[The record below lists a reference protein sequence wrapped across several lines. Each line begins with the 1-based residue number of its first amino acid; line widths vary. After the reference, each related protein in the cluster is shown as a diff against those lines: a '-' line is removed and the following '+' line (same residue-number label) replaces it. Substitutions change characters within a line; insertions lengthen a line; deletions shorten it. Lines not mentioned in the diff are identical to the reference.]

1 MSLFI
6 TQCLSF
12 AGRADL
18 KNNVGALL
26 QATLIISPLFNPH
39 TNRNVKITM
48 CFFYGA
54 INSLAK
60 KKTAGCNNLWAQS
73 FCCPS
78 VKESSHYAKQGQFF

>member
-60 KKTAGCNNLWAQS
+60 KKQLAATISGRRVFVVRQ
-73 FCCPS
+73 
-78 VKESSHYAKQGQFF
+78 